1 MRALE
6 EKIVNEGTVL
16 EGNVLK
22 VGSFLNQ
29 QIDTCFAVDMAKEIV
44 RLFENARIN
53 KVLTIESSGIAIGFA
68 VASQLGV
75 PLVFVK
81 KSHSA
86 NQSGDVFTSHIH
98 SYTHS
103 VDYTAS
109 VCADYLT
116 ADDRVLIVDDFL
128 ANGEALRGLIEIVEK
143 SGAELAGCAVQIEKG
158 FQGGGDALRRQG
170 VRVES
175 LAIIDKM
182 SADDG
187 IVFRKG

>member
-6 EKIVNEGTVL
+6 EKIVKEGLVL

-29 QIDTCFAVDMAKEIV
+29 KVDTALAVDMAKEV
-44 RLFENARIN
+44 TRLYEGVPVN
-53 KVLTIESSGIAIGFA
+53 KVVTIEASGIAFGFA
-68 VASQLGV
+68 VASALGV

-81 KSHSA
+81 KSHAS
-86 NQSGDVFTSHIH
+86 NISGNVLTARIH

-103 VDYTAS
+103 TDYTATVS
-109 VCADYLT
+109 ADYIT
-116 ADDRVLIVDDFL
+116 KDDCVLIVDDFL

-143 SGAELAGCAVQIEKG
+143 AGAELAGCAVQIEKG
-158 FQGGGDALRRQG
+158 FQGGGDELRARG
-170 VRVES
+170 IRVES

-182 SADDG
+182 SVAEG
-187 IVFRKG
+187 ITFRE